1 MIVLLWIAIRLLDKD
16 FFFDQLGQGL
26 ALLTPVENE
35 ISVETN
41 PSKLNTVSLQ
51 TLINFKDLTL
61 FLSCLQTPC
70 QLSLSSPS
78 VKLPEEGN
86 FATGVRRHVTR
97 TSCIPRVLTVYHT
110 VHTTSVDDQA
120 ATLRSLTGG
129 HWMCGA
135 A

>member
-51 TLINFKDLTL
+51 TLINFK
-61 FLSCLQTPC
+61 
-70 QLSLSSPS
+70 
-78 VKLPEEGN
+78 
-86 FATGVRRHVTR
+86 
-97 TSCIPRVLTVYHT
+97 I
-110 VHTTSVDDQA
+110 
-120 ATLRSLTGG
+120 
-129 HWMCGA
+129 
-135 A
+135 